1 MLFDNLG
8 PYHVARLRAAAGV
21 CDLLAVEFR
30 RVSREYAWGETA
42 ERPFRS
48 VTLDRGAGTFRQRLE
63 QELER
68 FRPEA
73 VLVPGWGTKEALTA
87 LRWCLK
93 WKVPAVVMSESTS
106 WDEARSAWRERIKG
120 RIVRL
125 YSAALVGGR
134 AHREYLMQLG
144 FPAERIE
151 TGYDAVDNGYF
162 QRETDRIRSRG
173 QAKAPYFLA
182 SARFLRRK
190 NLDGLLKAYA
200 LYVNSTKREPWKL
213 VILGDGAERRRLEAL
228 AGELA
233 PEDRRWPQLLHAGG
247 WATAAPSKM
256 GDGEAVNSESG
267 RRNSET
273 KDQGGAGVRFEGF
286 RQYGELPGYYA
297 GAGAF
302 VHPAHEEPWGLV
314 VNEAMAS
321 GLPVLVSRRCGCAG
335 DLVAEGE
342 NGFLLDLRD
351 VGEMA
356 GKLRQVAEMGREER
370 ERMGRRSR
378 EIVEGYGPEQFAGGM
393 EKAVEAGIRHG
404 NGRKGVMERLL
415 LKGLTRR

>member
-42 ERPFRS
+42 ERPFQS
-48 VTLDRGAGTFRQRLE
+48 VTLDGGAGTFRQRLE
-63 QELER
+63 EELER

-93 WKVPAVVMSESTS
+93 HEVPAVVMSESTS

-134 AHREYLMQLG
+134 AHRDYLMQLG

-162 QRETDRIRSRG
+162 QRETDRIRSHE
-173 QAKAPYFLA
+173 QAVAPYFLA

-233 PEDRRWPQLLHAGG
+233 PEDGRWPQPLHAGG

-267 RRNSET
+267 PPSLLASRAREELRRVAGDGEADNSKFGIRNSET

-335 DLVAEGE
+335 DLVAEG
-342 NGFLLDLRD
+342 
-351 VGEMA
+351 
-356 GKLRQVAEMGREER
+356 
-370 ERMGRRSR
+370 
-378 EIVEGYGPEQFAGGM
+378 
-393 EKAVEAGIRHG
+393 
-404 NGRKGVMERLL
+404 
-415 LKGLTRR
+415 